1 MAVHRLPR
9 ELIGRLVHE
18 AFDKERPTTQD
29 ACCAIAA
36 RISVLAD
43 DGPWTDEHVLD
54 VAADMAKGL
63 FGPAFEAADYGQ
75 RTAWIDMCER
85 ELRKAIV

>member
-1 MAVHRLPR
+1 MITRFTR
-9 ELIGRLVHE
+9 NQIERLVGE
-18 AFDKERPTTQD
+18 AFARERPKTKD

-36 RISVLAD
+36 HIAMLAD
-43 DGPWTDEHVLD
+43 AGPWTDEHVLE